1 MIDKSEAYEV
11 ISDFRKLF
19 YTISPIRIETVNNL
33 IQLLID
39 NENVK
44 FKFMSLIDYN
54 SLTVT
59 QRDGA
64 LSLHFESWDRDLNFG
79 AINDLQNLEKCLNL
93 IFSNRWKATIRK
105 LKFRPRSVNLQISL
119 DLI

>member
-39 NENVK
+39 NENVN

-64 LSLHFESWDRDLNFG
+64 LSLYFESWDRHLKIG
-79 AINDLQNLEKCLNL
+79 AINDLQTLTKCLNL

-105 LKFRPRSVNLQISL
+105 LKFRPRRTNPQMLL